1 MGYAPDT
8 LHTSQPALRF
18 EHVGHGR
25 GDIVGVPSIFQEGH
39 FAISQGNMA
48 HNGTHGLYVVD
59 YEIARAN
66 MNSTVVTEA
75 V

>member
-1 MGYAPDT
+1 MVAVT
-8 LHTSQPALRF
+8 LLAFLLSFRK
-18 EHVGHGR
+18 G
-25 GDIVGVPSIFQEGH
+25 
-39 FAISQGNMA
+39 ISPFLKASMA